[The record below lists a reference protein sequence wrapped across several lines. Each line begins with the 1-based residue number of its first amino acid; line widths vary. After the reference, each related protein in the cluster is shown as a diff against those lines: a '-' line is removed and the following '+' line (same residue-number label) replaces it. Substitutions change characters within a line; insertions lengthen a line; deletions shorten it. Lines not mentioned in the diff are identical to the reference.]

1 MLIQPNASRNPI
13 EECLQAE
20 EEGKFVYSA
29 QPSEVDVGEKDEDGD
44 EFVDSVQSPSHQQP
58 AAQPAMAA
66 QSQAAPAPTAEAS
79 AAPAPTAEA
88 SAAPA
93 PADQSSVTQ
102 SPVTQASVTQSPAAT
117 LQSAQVYSC
126 SSAFFCQSRLQ
137 SGTGSILWTFKLV
150 FVNFCDGLR
159 YQSR

>member
-66 QSQAAPAPTAEAS
+66 QSQ